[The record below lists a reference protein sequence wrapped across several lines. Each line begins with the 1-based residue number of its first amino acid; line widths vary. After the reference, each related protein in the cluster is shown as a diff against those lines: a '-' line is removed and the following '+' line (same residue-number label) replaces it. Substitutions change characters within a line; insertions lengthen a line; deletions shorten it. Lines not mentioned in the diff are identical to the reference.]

1 MLSDG
6 MLDFE
11 TISDD
16 VPRMETILQNI
27 KTTNAQRFADELMRA
42 APVPEDSHDDGTVLV
57 AAVWETVRQK
67 SRNL

>member
-42 APVPEDSHDDGTVLV
+42 APVPEDSHDDDRTVLV
-57 AAVWETVRQK
+57 AAVWETVR
-67 SRNL
+67 